1 MSLRWKILIV
11 ITLTAAMIIG
21 AVYAISELT
30 FMKSFQVVENQNA
43 RKTVERA
50 DKALTDDINSLNT
63 LNHDWA
69 AWDDTYN
76 FVQNPDKYQSYV
88 TDNPTDVTF
97 ASAKLNYIFIINNS
111 NQLVFGKGFNLE
123 AGTDVPIPE
132 SLNGQIFNDIFTHH
146 VNVIDNVSGIIM
158 LPE

>member
-11 ITLTAAMIIG
+11 LTLTAVMIIG

-69 AWDDTYN
+69 A
-76 FVQNPDKYQSYV
+76 
-88 TDNPTDVTF
+88 
-97 ASAKLNYIFIINNS
+97 
-111 NQLVFGKGFNLE
+111 LE
-123 AGTDVPIPE
+123 
-132 SLNGQIFNDIFTHH
+132 
-146 VNVIDNVSGIIM
+146 
-158 LPE
+158 